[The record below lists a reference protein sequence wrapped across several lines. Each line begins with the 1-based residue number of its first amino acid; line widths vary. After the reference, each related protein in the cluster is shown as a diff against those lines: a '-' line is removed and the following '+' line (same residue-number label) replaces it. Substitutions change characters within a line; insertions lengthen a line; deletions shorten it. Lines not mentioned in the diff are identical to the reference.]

1 MTGKT
6 RKQRLY
12 DRNRAKEMADRNKSR
27 AAQQRLDARNRAK
40 ERADRRK
47 RLDDRNQAKSLAD
60 RDELRADVLD
70 SARTLLREINGPGR
84 PGPQP
89 LAVCEA
95 SIAWY
100 DDIWGSQGTSQC
112 HVLNELR

>member
-40 ERADRRK
+40 ERANRK
-47 RLDDRNQAKSLAD
+47 QRLDDRNHAKE
-60 RDELRADVLD
+60 RDELRAEVLD
-70 SARTLLREINGPGR
+70 SARILMREINGPGR

-89 LAVCEA
+89 VAVCEA
-95 SIAWY
+95 SIAGY

-112 HVLNELR
+112 HVLNEIR

>member
-40 ERADRRK
+40 ERADRK
-47 RLDDRNQAKSLAD
+47 QRLDDRNHAKKC
-60 RDELRADVLD
+60 DELRAEVLD

-89 LAVCEA
+89 VAVCEA
-95 SIAWY
+95 SIAGY

>member
-40 ERADRRK
+40 ERANRK
-47 RLDDRNQAKSLAD
+47 QRLDDRNHAKE
-60 RDELRADVLD
+60 RDELRAEVLD

-89 LAVCEA
+89 VAVCEA
-95 SIAWY
+95 VCV
-100 DDIWGSQGTSQC
+100 DDIWGSQGTSKC
-112 HVLNELR
+112 HVFKELR

>member
-12 DRNRAKEMADRNKSR
+12 DRNRAKEMV
-27 AAQQRLDARNRAK
+27 AQQRLDARNRAK

-70 SARTLLREINGPGR
+70 SARTLLREINGPG
-84 PGPQP
+84 PQP
-89 LAVCEA
+89 VAVCEA
-95 SIAWY
+95 VCV
-100 DDIWGSQGTSQC
+100 DDIWGSKGMSEFQFFKE
-112 HVLNELR
+112 HR